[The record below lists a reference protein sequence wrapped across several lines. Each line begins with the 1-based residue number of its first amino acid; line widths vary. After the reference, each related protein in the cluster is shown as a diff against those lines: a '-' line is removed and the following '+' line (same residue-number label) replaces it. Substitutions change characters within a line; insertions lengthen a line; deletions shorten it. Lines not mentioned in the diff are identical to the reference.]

1 MHKTK
6 VWDSYT
12 WIEYGIIMFEKGNPW
27 MSGGVFYTKMH
38 EDYSCHGMICF
49 GCKFL

>member
-1 MHKTK
+1 MYNTK

-12 WIEYGIIMFEKGNPW
+12 WIEYGIIMFEKDNPW
-27 MSGGVFYTKMH
+27 MSCDVFYTQMH
-38 EDYSCHGMICF
+38 EDCLCHGMICL